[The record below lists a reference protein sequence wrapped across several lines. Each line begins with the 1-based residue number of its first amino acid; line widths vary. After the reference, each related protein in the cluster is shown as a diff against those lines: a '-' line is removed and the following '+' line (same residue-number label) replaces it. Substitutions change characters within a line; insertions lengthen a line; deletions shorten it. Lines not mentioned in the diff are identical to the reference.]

1 MSLENF
7 FIWMGT
13 GFVLGVG
20 MGMGKAF
27 MAWLGA
33 RIKGIANA

>member
-1 MSLENF
+1 MSVQDTLT
-7 FIWMGT
+7 WLAT

-20 MGMGKAF
+20 MGAGNAF
-27 MAWLGA
+27 MSWLGT

>member
-1 MSLENF
+1 MSIENGL
-7 FIWMGT
+7 IWLAT

-33 RIKGIANA
+33 KIKGIANA